1 MLRES
6 SGPTLP
12 LIIIGMKCKFSARRI
27 NAKLV
32 YLTPTIAWFGNDD
45 VNNSMCGALQIQ
57 WLKWAV
63 GILFVR

>member
-6 SGPTLP
+6 SRPTLP
-12 LIIIGMKCKFSARRI
+12 LIIIGMKYKFSARRI
-27 NAKLV
+27 DAKVV
-32 YLTPTIAWFGNDD
+32 YLTPKIARFESDD
-45 VNNSMCGALQIQ
+45 VNNSMCGAFQIH

>member
-6 SGPTLP
+6 RSTTLP

-27 NAKLV
+27 NDKVV
-32 YLTPTIAWFGNDD
+32 YLTPTIVWFGSDD
-45 VNNSMCGALQIQ
+45 VNNSMCGALQIH

-63 GILFVR
+63 GIFFVR